1 MNEFCFTPTFGVI
14 MILILTLRSLLFP
27 SYVRYCNFNVF
38 KAPKDEKLV
47 FAIIVTIDV
56 ILTYFLLQLNIS
68 SSIKNVIFL
77 FLILFAQVI
86 PQIIINTYR
95 NYYKKN

>member
-14 MILILTLRSLLFP
+14 MVLILSLRSLLFP

-38 KAPKDEKLV
+38 KAPKAEKII
-47 FAIIVTIDV
+47 FAFITIIQT
-56 ILTYFLLQLNIS
+56 FLIYPLFQLNIHYV
-68 SSIKNVIFL
+68 IKNIIFM
-77 FLILFAQVI
+77 FFILFVQVI
-86 PQIIINTYR
+86 PQITINAYR